1 MRLLNTRTLQFQ
13 EFFDSQIP
21 KYAIL
26 SHRWGNEEVTF
37 QEFRKGKKQHHE
49 GYVKIEQCSV
59 LAGSRGFQWVWIDT
73 CCIDK
78 KSSAELSEAINSMY
92 RWYQGAG
99 ECYAYLSDVT
109 WDSRDIEGSKKVFGQ
124 SLWFT
129 RGWTLQELLA
139 PDQVIFFDNK
149 WNSFGT
155 KQDLRTKISA
165 VTGIE
170 ANYVISIP
178 PKYFSNAPCVA
189 KKMSWL
195 SRRVTSRAED
205 MAYCMLGLFDV
216 NMPLLYG
223 EGGKKAFLRLQLEII
238 RKSDDE
244 SIFAW
249 TSNRNSSGML
259 AFHPS
264 DFANSGDITICGSSG
279 KKRFPYFMTNQ
290 GLEFQVPVRKYTKR
304 KASDNHSLLPERVSL
319 ALNCWRDGGKG
330 DCAITIAFKWYGKS
344 WHRIKCDSLPSIESV
359 KDSMSEDGR
368 FKYTAALH
376 IHQPGL

>member
-92 RWYQGAG
+92 RWYQRAG

-109 WDSRDIEGSKKVFGQ
+109 WDSRDIEGSKTVFGQ

-139 PDQVIFFDNK
+139 PHQVIFFDNK
-149 WNSFGT
+149 WNFFGT

-170 ANYVISIP
+170 EIYVISIP
-178 PKYFSNAPCVA
+178 PCYFSNAPCVA

-223 EGGKKAFLRLQLEII
+223 EGGQKAFLRLQLEII

-259 AFHPS
+259 AFHPGN
-264 DFANSGDITICGSSG
+264 FADSGDITIFRRLE

-290 GLEFQVPVRKYTKR
+290 GLELQVPNRR
-304 KASDNHSLLPERVSL
+304 PAGHEASDHYSLLQDRVLL
-319 ALNCWRDGGKG
+319 ALNCWRYGRND
-330 DCAITIAFKWYGKS
+330 DCAITIVLQRFGENWE
-344 WHRIKCDSLPSIESV
+344 RIQCSRLESIESV
-359 KDSMSEDGR
+359 KDSMSKDGR